1 MATEKITVNL
11 KEARQRLGHLV
22 DAAARG
28 EVVIITRRG
37 KKVAVLT
44 AVVDESRR
52 PLPDLSDFR
61 ASIEVRGKP
70 ISETVLDERREARY

>member
-1 MATEKITVNL
+1 MTTVNL

-28 EVVIITRRG
+28 EVVTITRRG
-37 KKVAVLT
+37 KKVAVLMP
-44 AVVDESRR
+44 VRNELRR

-61 ASIEVRGKP
+61 ASIELRGKSL
-70 ISETVLDERREARY
+70 SETVLDERRKARF